1 METESERIK
10 RAGARFNQ
18 QEASLL
24 RAMAHG
30 WLEVDELTIITP
42 RNVAQQVLAALDAL
56 AIVHGTEQES
66 AKQDEVLRRI
76 NRLETE
82 DDG

>member
-1 METESERIK
+1 MEADNERIK
-10 RAGARFNQ
+10 RAGAKFDQ
-18 QEASLL
+18 HEASLL

-30 WLEVDELTIITP
+30 WLAVDEVTII
-42 RNVAQQVLAALDAL
+42 NSGAVAQQVLAALDAL

-66 AKQDEVLRRI
+66 AKQDEVLRRV